1 MRKTVLKIVSIVL
14 ILGVIFTGVVTYGI
28 HDYML
33 KNTWATLKVTGD
45 DYIETSTDEDYVNP
59 SSGIVV
65 LEQEYLSHETI
76 KICDTSLYIDKISHD
91 GTIEFTVEDGQFKDE
106 SGKQV
111 KKGVFKLGVE
121 SNFVIGSDTYTFTV
135 TDNRY
140 R

>member
-1 MRKTVLKIVSIVL
+1 MRQTVLKIVSIVL

-76 KICDTSLYIDKISHD
+76 KICDTRLYIDKISHD

-121 SNFVIGSDTYTFTV
+121 SDFVIGSDTYTFTV

>member
-1 MRKTVLKIVSIVL
+1 MRNTVLKIVSIVL

-76 KICDTSLYIDKISHD
+76 KICHTSLYIDKISHD

-111 KKGVFKLGVE
+111 KNGVFKLGVE